1 MKKVFSIL
9 TLSMLCFTSCVDK
22 TKYEENH
29 SSGDRLIETETFK
42 GHSIWVAN
50 EKLTHDPECPKCK
63 ENLKQTIAEVVDSIV
78 DNKVIVLL
86 GK

>member
-1 MKKVFSIL
+1 MKKAFSIL
-9 TLSMLCFTSCVDK
+9 ALSMLCFTSCVDK
-22 TKYEENH
+22 TKYEESH
-29 SSGDRLIETETFK
+29 SSGGRVIYTETFQ

-63 ENLKQTIAEVVDSIV
+63 EILKQTITEVVDSIV
-78 DNKVIVLL
+78 DYKVTELL